1 MSVLS
6 TPSNMPERSIDVQR
20 VAFAGK
26 MGSGKSF
33 QANWAAK
40 ILREA
45 YNHEVRILSLGT
57 AIKKMAVVHDRLNSR
72 SGYQAVGWVGRQIDP
87 EVWVNCLRTELAN
100 IPATTSIF
108 VDDVR
113 YINEVVALKQLGFHV
128 VLMETSFQTRFL
140 RISERIKREEQSF
153 AFTEVAQWFSHDSEC
168 QFDGVLDRPAFDEIL
183 TEDAMYADIHYSD
196 VDDWQTRT
204 R

>member
-33 QANWAAK
+33 QANQAAK

-87 EVWVNCLRTELAN
+87 EVWVNCLRAELAK

-113 YINEVVALKQLGFHV
+113 YINEVVALKKLGFRI
-128 VLMETSFQTRFL
+128 VLMETSFQTRFM
-140 RISERIKREEQSF
+140 RISERIKREQQTF
-153 AFTEVAQWFSHDSEC
+153 AFTEVAQWFSHGSEC
-168 QFDGVLDRPAFDEIL
+168 QFDDVLDRPAFDEIL
-183 TEDAMYADIHYSD
+183 SEDAIYADIHYGD
-196 VDDWQTRT
+196 VEDLDARG